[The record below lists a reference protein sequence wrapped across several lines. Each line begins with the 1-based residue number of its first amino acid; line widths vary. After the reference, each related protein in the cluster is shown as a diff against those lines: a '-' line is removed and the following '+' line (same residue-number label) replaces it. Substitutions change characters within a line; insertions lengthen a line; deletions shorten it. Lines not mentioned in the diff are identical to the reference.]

1 MTEQQK
7 QKRYIKSLPNIITT
21 IRILGTVVM
30 IFTTS
35 FTVPFYA
42 VYITCGVTDVLD
54 GFVARHF
61 KLTSEF
67 GAKLDSMADLFFF
80 FITLVKTLPVLWV
93 TLPKNIWV
101 IFGIVL
107 FLRLIMYL
115 KYAIK
120 DHEFGSE
127 HTYLNKLTGLTVF
140 GIALIIKTPIAVPYC
155 YTSVSIA
162 LVAVLYELFIRSR
175 IIGKPGNEDE

>member
-1 MTEQQK
+1 MKT
-7 QKRYIKSLPNIITT
+7 LPNIITM
-21 IRILGTVVM
+21 IRMIGTVVM

-42 VYITCGVTDVLD
+42 VYIMCGVTDVLD

-61 KLTSEF
+61 NLTSEF
-67 GAKLDSMADLFFF
+67 GAKLDSAADLFFF
-80 FITLVKTLPVLWV
+80 FITLVKTMPALWA
-93 TLPKNIWV
+93 TLPRNIWV

-107 FLRLIMYL
+107 FLRLVLYL

-140 GIALIIKTPIAVPYC
+140 GIALIIKTPIAIPYC

-162 LVAVLYELFIRSR
+162 MVAVIYELFIRSK
-175 IIGKPGNEDE
+175 IVGKTDQAPKQ